1 MSENMPEN
9 MPLSGSPQMRSLE
22 IPEGL
27 DGERVDSALAR
38 ALGLSRTMVAQAAER
53 GGIFVNGKPVDKS
66 ARLTAG
72 DFIEIEIVN
81 GSRRSFEL
89 DAIDLPEL
97 GILYS
102 DDDIVVIDKP
112 MGVAAHPSVGW
123 SGPTV
128 VGILTARGVS
138 LSHLA
143 PPERSGIVH
152 RLDVG
157 TSGLMVVAKSDRAYV
172 SLKEQFRARN
182 VRKIYHAIVQG
193 HPDPVR
199 GTIDAPIDRHPR
211 DEFKFAVV
219 ADGKPSI
226 THYQT
231 LESFAGATLV
241 EIELE
246 TGRTHQIRVH
256 FAALRHPLIG
266 DLMYGA
272 DPIFAKT
279 LGLTRQWLHAHQLT
293 FAHPAD
299 GQERSFTSEYPSD
312 LAAALASLRNRS

>member
-1 MSENMPEN
+1 M
-9 MPLSGSPQMRSLE
+9 E

-27 DGERVDSALAR
+27 DGERVDAALAR
-38 ALGLSRTMVAQAAER
+38 ALGLSRTMVAAAAER
-53 GGIFVNGKPVDKS
+53 GGIFVNGKRVDKS
-66 ARLTAG
+66 ARLAAG
-72 DFIEIEIVN
+72 DLIEIEIIQESARGV
-81 GSRRSFEL
+81 EL
-89 DAIDLPEL
+89 DTADIPEL
-97 GILYS
+97 HIVHSDEDIL
-102 DDDIVVIDKP
+102 VIDKP
-112 MGVAAHPSVGW
+112 LGVAAHPSIGW
-123 SGPTV
+123 IGPTV
-128 VGILTARGVS
+128 VGVLTARGVS

-143 PPERSGIVH
+143 PSERAGIVH

-157 TSGLMVVAKSDRAYV
+157 TSGLMVVAKSDRAYI
-172 SLKEQFRARN
+172 SLKEQFRSRQ

-193 HPDPVR
+193 HPDPTR

-241 EIELE
+241 EVELE

-256 FAALRHPLIG
+256 FAALRHPLVG

-272 DPIFAKT
+272 DPAFAKS

-293 FAHPAD
+293 FTHPSTGQEVSFVSTYPAD
-299 GQERSFTSEYPSD
+299 
-312 LAAALASLRNRS
+312 LASALASLRNPS

>member
-1 MSENMPEN
+1 M
-9 MPLSGSPQMRSLE
+9 E

-27 DGERVDSALAR
+27 DGERVDAALAR
-38 ALGLSRTMVAQAAER
+38 ALGLSRTMVAAAAER
-53 GGIFVNGKPVDKS
+53 GGIFVNGKRVDKS
-66 ARLTAG
+66 ARLAAG
-72 DFIEIEIVN
+72 DLIEIEIIQESARGV
-81 GSRRSFEL
+81 EL
-89 DAIDLPEL
+89 DTADIPEL
-97 GILYS
+97 HIVHSDEDIL
-102 DDDIVVIDKP
+102 IIDKP
-112 MGVAAHPSVGW
+112 LGVAAHPSIGW

-128 VGILTARGVS
+128 VGVLTARGVS
-138 LSHLA
+138 LSQLA
-143 PPERSGIVH
+143 PSERAGIVH

-157 TSGLMVVAKSDRAYV
+157 TSGLMVIAKSDRAYI
-172 SLKEQFRARN
+172 SLKEQFRSRQ

-193 HPDPVR
+193 HPDPTR

-241 EIELE
+241 EVELE

-256 FAALRHPLIG
+256 FAALRHPLVG

-272 DPIFAKT
+272 DPAFAKS

-293 FAHPAD
+293 FTHPSTGQEVSFVSTYPAD
-299 GQERSFTSEYPSD
+299 
-312 LAAALASLRNRS
+312 LASALASLRNPS

>member
-1 MSENMPEN
+1 M
-9 MPLSGSPQMRSLE
+9 E

-27 DGERVDSALAR
+27 DGERVDAALAR
-38 ALGLSRTMVAQAAER
+38 ALGLSRTMVAAAAER
-53 GGIFVNGKPVDKS
+53 GGIFVNGKRVDKS
-66 ARLTAG
+66 ARLAAG
-72 DFIEIEIVN
+72 DLIEIEIIQE
-81 GSRRSFEL
+81 GSRGVEL
-89 DAIDLPEL
+89 DTADIPEL
-97 GILYS
+97 HIVHSDEDIL
-102 DDDIVVIDKP
+102 VIDKP
-112 MGVAAHPSVGW
+112 LGVAAHPSIGW
-123 SGPTV
+123 IGPTV
-128 VGILTARGVS
+128 VGVLTARGVS
-138 LSHLA
+138 LSQLA
-143 PPERSGIVH
+143 PSERAGIVH

-157 TSGLMVVAKSDRAYV
+157 TSGLMVVAKSDRAYI
-172 SLKEQFRARN
+172 SLKEQFRSRQ

-193 HPDPVR
+193 HPDPTR

-241 EIELE
+241 EVELE

-256 FAALRHPLIG
+256 FAALRHPLVG

-272 DPIFAKT
+272 DPAFAKS

-293 FAHPAD
+293 FTHPGSGQEASFISAYPAD
-299 GQERSFTSEYPSD
+299 
-312 LAAALASLRNRS
+312 LASALASLRNPS

>member
-1 MSENMPEN
+1 MSQT
-9 MPLSGSPQMRSLE
+9 GAIRTLE

-27 DGERVDSALAR
+27 DGERVDVALAR
-38 ALGLSRTMVAQAAER
+38 ALGFSRTMIATAAER
-53 GGIFVNGKPVDKS
+53 GNILVNGKPVDKS
-66 ARLTAG
+66 ARLGAG
-72 DFIEIEIVN
+72 DLIEIEIVQEVDR
-81 GSRRSFEL
+81 GAKIEVVDL
-89 DAIDLPEL
+89 DKLQI
-97 GILYS
+97 IYS
-102 DDDIVVIDKP
+102 DDDVLVIDKP
-112 MGVAAHPSVGW
+112 LGVAAHPSVGW
-123 SGPTV
+123 SGTTV
-128 VGILTARGVS
+128 VGILMARGIT

-143 PPERSGIVH
+143 PPERAGIVH

-157 TSGLMVVAKSDRAYV
+157 TSGLMVVAKSDRAYL
-172 SLKEQFRARN
+172 SLKEQFRSRT
-182 VRKIYHAIVQG
+182 VKKTYHAIVQG
-193 HPDPVR
+193 HPDPTR

-272 DPIFAKT
+272 DPVFANA
-279 LGLTRQWLHAHQLT
+279 LGLTRQWLHAHRLT
-293 FAHPAD
+293 FLHPAD
-299 GQERSFTSEYPSD
+299 GQERSYISAYPAD
-312 LAAALASLRNRS
+312 LEAALASLRSQS

>member
-1 MSENMPEN
+1 MNAYS
-9 MPLSGSPQMRSLE
+9 SQTRSLE

-27 DGERVDSALAR
+27 DGERVDVALAR
-38 ALGLSRTMVAQAAER
+38 ALGFSRTMIATAAEN
-53 GGIFVNGKPVDKS
+53 GMIFVNGKAVDKS

-72 DFIEIEIVN
+72 DLIEIEIVN
-81 GSRRSFEL
+81 EVDRAPRIDVSDLSEL
-89 DAIDLPEL
+89 TIT
-97 GILYS
+97 YQ
-102 DDDIVVIDKP
+102 DDDVVVIDKP
-112 MGVAAHPSVGW
+112 LGVAAHPSVGW

-128 VGILTARGVS
+128 VGILMARGIP
-138 LSHLA
+138 LSDLA
-143 PPERSGIVH
+143 PAERAGIVH

-157 TSGLMVVAKSDRAYV
+157 TSGLMVVAKSDRAYQ
-172 SLKEQFRARN
+172 SLKEQFRSRT
-182 VRKIYHAIVQG
+182 VKKIYHAIVQG
-193 HPDPVR
+193 HPDPTK

-272 DPIFAKT
+272 DPVFAKS
-279 LGLTRQWLHAHQLT
+279 LGLTRQWLHAAALT
-293 FAHPAD
+293 FQHPAD
-299 GQERSFTSEYPSD
+299 GHDRSFTSGYPAD
-312 LAAALASLRNRS
+312 LAAALASLRNAS

>member
-1 MSENMPEN
+1 M
-9 MPLSGSPQMRSLE
+9 E

-27 DGERVDSALAR
+27 DGERVDAALAR
-38 ALGLSRTMVAQAAER
+38 ALGLSRTMVAAAAER
-53 GGIFVNGKPVDKS
+53 GGIFVNGKRVDKS
-66 ARLTAG
+66 ARLAAG
-72 DFIEIEIVN
+72 DLIEIEIIQESARGV
-81 GSRRSFEL
+81 EL
-89 DAIDLPEL
+89 DTADIPEL
-97 GILYS
+97 HIVHSDEDIL
-102 DDDIVVIDKP
+102 VIDKP
-112 MGVAAHPSVGW
+112 LGVAAHPSIGW
-123 SGPTV
+123 IGPTV
-128 VGILTARGVS
+128 VGVLTARGVS
-138 LSHLA
+138 LSQLA
-143 PPERSGIVH
+143 PSERAGIVH

-157 TSGLMVVAKSDRAYV
+157 TSGLMVIAKSDRAYI
-172 SLKEQFRARN
+172 SLKEQFRSRQ

-193 HPDPVR
+193 HPDPTR

-241 EIELE
+241 EVELE

-256 FAALRHPLIG
+256 FAALRHPLVG

-272 DPIFAKT
+272 DPAFAKS

-293 FAHPAD
+293 FTHPSTGQEVSFVSAYPAD
-299 GQERSFTSEYPSD
+299 
-312 LAAALASLRNRS
+312 LASALASLRNPS

>member
-1 MSENMPEN
+1 M
-9 MPLSGSPQMRSLE
+9 
-22 IPEGL
+22 I
-27 DGERVDSALAR
+27 A
-38 ALGLSRTMVAQAAER
+38 TAAER
-53 GGIFVNGKPVDKS
+53 GNILVNGKPVDKS
-66 ARLTAG
+66 ARLGAG
-72 DFIEIEIVN
+72 DLIEIEIVQEVDR
-81 GSRRSFEL
+81 GAKIEVVDLDEL
-89 DAIDLPEL
+89 QI
-97 GILYS
+97 IYS
-102 DDDIVVIDKP
+102 DDDVLVIDKP
-112 MGVAAHPSVGW
+112 LGVAAHPSVGW
-123 SGPTV
+123 NGPTV
-128 VGILTARGVS
+128 VGILMARGIT

-143 PPERSGIVH
+143 PPERAGIVH

-157 TSGLMVVAKSDRAYV
+157 TSGLMVVAKSDRAYL
-172 SLKEQFRARN
+172 SLKEQFRSRT
-182 VRKIYHAIVQG
+182 VKKTYHAIVQG
-193 HPDPVR
+193 HPDPTR

-272 DPIFAKT
+272 DPVFAKT
-279 LGLTRQWLHAHQLT
+279 LGLTRQWLHAHRLT
-293 FAHPAD
+293 FLHPAD
-299 GQERSFTSEYPSD
+299 GQERSYISAYPAD
-312 LAAALASLRNRS
+312 LEAALASLRSQS

>member
-1 MSENMPEN
+1 MSQT
-9 MPLSGSPQMRSLE
+9 GAIRTLE

-27 DGERVDSALAR
+27 DGERVDVALAR
-38 ALGLSRTMVAQAAER
+38 ALGFSRTMIATAAER
-53 GGIFVNGKPVDKS
+53 GNILVNGKPVDKS
-66 ARLTAG
+66 ARLGAG
-72 DFIEIEIVN
+72 DLIEIEIVQEVDR
-81 GSRRSFEL
+81 GAKIEVVDLDEL
-89 DAIDLPEL
+89 QI
-97 GILYS
+97 IYS
-102 DDDIVVIDKP
+102 DDDVLVIDKP
-112 MGVAAHPSVGW
+112 LGVAAHPSVGW
-123 SGPTV
+123 SGTTV
-128 VGILTARGVS
+128 VGILMARGIT

-143 PPERSGIVH
+143 PPERAGIVH

-157 TSGLMVVAKSDRAYV
+157 TSGLMVVAKSDRAYL
-172 SLKEQFRARN
+172 SLKEQFRSRT
-182 VRKIYHAIVQG
+182 VKKTYHAIVQG
-193 HPDPVR
+193 HPDPTR

-272 DPIFAKT
+272 DPVFAKA
-279 LGLTRQWLHAHQLT
+279 LGLTRQWLHAHRLT
-293 FAHPAD
+293 FLHPAD
-299 GQERSFTSEYPSD
+299 GQERSYISAYPAD
-312 LAAALASLRNRS
+312 LEAALASLRSQS

>member
-1 MSENMPEN
+1 MSQT
-9 MPLSGSPQMRSLE
+9 GAIRTLE

-27 DGERVDSALAR
+27 DGERVDVALAR
-38 ALGLSRTMVAQAAER
+38 ALGFSRTMIATAAER
-53 GGIFVNGKPVDKS
+53 GNILVNGKPVDKS
-66 ARLTAG
+66 ARLGAG
-72 DFIEIEIVN
+72 DLIEIEIVQEVDR
-81 GSRRSFEL
+81 GAKIEVVDLDEL
-89 DAIDLPEL
+89 QI
-97 GILYS
+97 IYS
-102 DDDIVVIDKP
+102 DDDVLVIDKP
-112 MGVAAHPSVGW
+112 LGVAAHPSVGW

-128 VGILTARGVS
+128 VGILMARGIT

-143 PPERSGIVH
+143 PPERVGIVH

-157 TSGLMVVAKSDRAYV
+157 TSGLMVVAKSDRAYL
-172 SLKEQFRARN
+172 SLKEQFRSRT
-182 VRKIYHAIVQG
+182 VKKTYHAIVQG
-193 HPDPVR
+193 HPDPTR

-272 DPIFAKT
+272 DPVFAKS
-279 LGLTRQWLHAHQLT
+279 LGLTRQWLHAHRLT
-293 FAHPAD
+293 FLHPAD
-299 GQERSFTSEYPSD
+299 GQERSYISAYPAD
-312 LAAALASLRNRS
+312 LEAALASLRSQS

>member
-1 MSENMPEN
+1 MSE
-9 MPLSGSPQMRSLE
+9 RRAIRTLE

-27 DGERVDSALAR
+27 DGERVDVALAR
-38 ALGLSRTMVAQAAER
+38 ALGFSRTMIATAAER
-53 GGIFVNGKPVDKS
+53 GNILVNGKPVDKS
-66 ARLTAG
+66 ARLAAG
-72 DFIEIEIVN
+72 DLIEIEIVQEAAR
-81 GSRRSFEL
+81 GPKIEVADLDEL
-89 DAIDLPEL
+89 QI
-97 GILYS
+97 IHS
-102 DDDIVVIDKP
+102 DDDLLVIDKP
-112 MGVAAHPSVGW
+112 LGVAAHPSVGW
-123 SGPTV
+123 NGPTV
-128 VGILTARGVS
+128 VGILMARGMT

-143 PPERSGIVH
+143 PTERAGIVH

-157 TSGLMVVAKSDRAYV
+157 TSGLMVVAKSDRAYL
-172 SLKEQFRARN
+172 SLKEQFRSRT
-182 VRKIYHAIVQG
+182 VKKTYHAIVQG
-193 HPDPVR
+193 HPDPTR

-231 LESFAGATLV
+231 VDSFAGATLV

-272 DPIFAKT
+272 DPVFANS
-279 LGLTRQWLHAHQLT
+279 LGLARQWLHAHRLT
-293 FAHPAD
+293 FLHPAD
-299 GQERSFTSEYPSD
+299 SQERSYISAYPAD
-312 LAAALASLRNRS
+312 LEAALASLRSQS

>member
-1 MSENMPEN
+1 MIESSE
-9 MPLSGSPQMRSLE
+9 SKQFRSLE

-27 DGERVDSALAR
+27 DGERVDVALAR
-38 ALGLSRTMVAQAAER
+38 ALGFSRTMIATAAEN
-53 GGIFVNGKPVDKS
+53 GGITVNGKQVDKS

-72 DFIEIEIVN
+72 DVIEIEIFQQPVRGPN
-81 GSRRSFEL
+81 IEVSDLEEL
-89 DAIDLPEL
+89 SIV
-97 GILYS
+97 YS
-102 DDDIVVIDKP
+102 DDDIIVIDKP
-112 MGVAAHPSVGW
+112 LGVAAHPSIGW

-128 VGILTARGVS
+128 VGILMARGIT
-138 LSHLA
+138 LSKLA
-143 PPERSGIVH
+143 PPERAGIVH

-157 TSGLMVVAKSDRAYV
+157 TSGLMVVAKSDRAYQ
-172 SLKEQFRARN
+172 SLKEQFRSRT

-193 HPDPVR
+193 HPDPTR

-241 EIELE
+241 EVELE

-272 DPIFAKT
+272 DPVFAKS
-279 LGLTRQWLHAHQLT
+279 LGITRQWLHAHRLA
-293 FAHPAD
+293 FSHPAD
-299 GQERSFTSEYPSD
+299 GQERSFSSAYPAD
-312 LAAALASLRNRS
+312 LAAALASLRNQS

>member
-1 MSENMPEN
+1 M
-9 MPLSGSPQMRSLE
+9 E

-27 DGERVDSALAR
+27 DGERVDAALAR
-38 ALGLSRTMVAQAAER
+38 ALGLSRTMVAAAAER
-53 GGIFVNGKPVDKS
+53 GGIFVNGKRVDKS
-66 ARLTAG
+66 ARLAAG
-72 DFIEIEIVN
+72 DLIEIEIIQESARGV
-81 GSRRSFEL
+81 EL
-89 DAIDLPEL
+89 DTADIPEL
-97 GILYS
+97 HIVHSDEDIL
-102 DDDIVVIDKP
+102 VIDKP
-112 MGVAAHPSVGW
+112 LGVAAHPSIGW
-123 SGPTV
+123 IGPTV
-128 VGILTARGVS
+128 VGVLTARGVS
-138 LSHLA
+138 LSQLA
-143 PPERSGIVH
+143 PSERAGIVH

-157 TSGLMVVAKSDRAYV
+157 TSGLMVVAKSDRAYI
-172 SLKEQFRARN
+172 SLKEQFRSRQ

-193 HPDPVR
+193 HPDPTR

-241 EIELE
+241 EVELE

-256 FAALRHPLIG
+256 FAALRHPLVG

-272 DPIFAKT
+272 DPAFAKS

-293 FAHPAD
+293 FTHPSTGQEVSFVSTYPAD
-299 GQERSFTSEYPSD
+299 
-312 LAAALASLRNRS
+312 LASALASLRNPS

>member
-1 MSENMPEN
+1 MSATH
-9 MPLSGSPQMRSLE
+9 QVRTLE

-27 DGERVDSALAR
+27 DGERVDVALAR
-38 ALGLSRTMVAQAAER
+38 ALGFSRTMIASAAER
-53 GGIFVNGKPVDKS
+53 GGIHVNGKQVDKS
-66 ARLTAG
+66 ARLSAG
-72 DFIEIEIVN
+72 DVIDIEIIHDSVR
-81 GSRRSFEL
+81 GPS
-89 DAIDLPEL
+89 IDISDLTDLRIIHE
-97 GILYS
+97 
-102 DDDIVVIDKP
+102 DDDVVVIDKP
-112 MGVAAHPSVGW
+112 LGVAAHPSVGW

-128 VGILTARGVS
+128 VGILMARGVT
-138 LSHLA
+138 LSQLA
-143 PPERSGIVH
+143 PTERAGIVH

-157 TSGLMVVAKSDRAYV
+157 TSGLMVVAKSDRAYL
-172 SLKEQFRARN
+172 SLKEQFRERT
-182 VRKIYHAIVQG
+182 VKKIYHAIVQG

-241 EIELE
+241 EVELE

-256 FAALRHPLIG
+256 FAALRHPLVG

-272 DPIFAKT
+272 DPTFAKSM
-279 LGLTRQWLHAHQLT
+279 GLTRQWLQAYRLAFT
-293 FAHPAD
+293 HPAD
-299 GQERSFTSEYPSD
+299 GQERSFTSAYPAD
-312 LAAALASLRNRS
+312 LTAALASLRNAT

>member
-1 MSENMPEN
+1 
-9 MPLSGSPQMRSLE
+9 LE

-27 DGERVDSALAR
+27 DGERVDAALAR
-38 ALGLSRTMVAQAAER
+38 ALGLSRTMVAAAAER
-53 GGIFVNGKPVDKS
+53 GGIFVNGKRVDKS
-66 ARLTAG
+66 ARLAAG
-72 DFIEIEIVN
+72 DLIEIEIIQESARGV
-81 GSRRSFEL
+81 EL
-89 DAIDLPEL
+89 DTADIPEL
-97 GILYS
+97 HIVHSDEDIL
-102 DDDIVVIDKP
+102 VIDKP
-112 MGVAAHPSVGW
+112 LGVAAHPSIGW

-128 VGILTARGVS
+128 VGVLTARGVS
-138 LSHLA
+138 LSQLA
-143 PPERSGIVH
+143 PSERAGIVH

-157 TSGLMVVAKSDRAYV
+157 TSGLMVIAKSDRAYI
-172 SLKEQFRARN
+172 SLKEQFRSRQ

-193 HPDPVR
+193 HPDPTR

-231 LESFAGATLV
+231 LESFAGATLAEV
-241 EIELE
+241 ELE

-256 FAALRHPLIG
+256 FAALRHPLVG

-272 DPIFAKT
+272 DPAFAKS

-293 FAHPAD
+293 FTHPSTGQEVSFVSTYPAD
-299 GQERSFTSEYPSD
+299 
-312 LAAALASLRNRS
+312 LASALASLRNPS

>member
-1 MSENMPEN
+1 M
-9 MPLSGSPQMRSLE
+9 
-22 IPEGL
+22 I
-27 DGERVDSALAR
+27 A
-38 ALGLSRTMVAQAAER
+38 TAAER
-53 GGIFVNGKPVDKS
+53 GNILVNGKPVDKS
-66 ARLTAG
+66 ARLGAG
-72 DFIEIEIVN
+72 DLIEIEIVQEVDR
-81 GSRRSFEL
+81 GAKIEVVDLDEL
-89 DAIDLPEL
+89 QI
-97 GILYS
+97 IYS
-102 DDDIVVIDKP
+102 DDDVLVIDKP
-112 MGVAAHPSVGW
+112 LGVAAHPSVGW

-128 VGILTARGVS
+128 VGILMARGIT

-143 PPERSGIVH
+143 PPERAGIVH

-157 TSGLMVVAKSDRAYV
+157 TSGLMVVAKSDRAYL
-172 SLKEQFRARN
+172 SLKEQFRSRT
-182 VRKIYHAIVQG
+182 VKKTYHAIVQG
-193 HPDPVR
+193 HPDPTR

-272 DPIFAKT
+272 DPVFAKA
-279 LGLTRQWLHAHQLT
+279 LGLTRQWLHAHRLT
-293 FAHPAD
+293 FLHPAD
-299 GQERSFTSEYPSD
+299 GQERSYISAYPAD
-312 LAAALASLRNRS
+312 LEAALASLRSQS

>member
-1 MSENMPEN
+1 M
-9 MPLSGSPQMRSLE
+9 
-22 IPEGL
+22 I
-27 DGERVDSALAR
+27 A
-38 ALGLSRTMVAQAAER
+38 TAAER
-53 GGIFVNGKPVDKS
+53 GAILVNGKAVDKS
-66 ARLTAG
+66 ARISAG
-72 DFIEIEIVN
+72 DVINIEIIQDTGREIT
-81 GSRRSFEL
+81 L
-89 DAIDLPEL
+89 DYSDLPEL
-97 GILYS
+97 RVVYS
-102 DDDIVVIDKP
+102 DDDLLVIDKP
-112 MGVAAHPSVGW
+112 LGVAAHPSIGW

-128 VGILTARGVS
+128 VGVLTARGIA

-143 PPERSGIVH
+143 PSERAGIVH

-157 TSGLMVVAKSDRAYV
+157 TTGLMVVAKSDRAYI
-172 SLKEQFRARN
+172 SLKEQFRARA
-182 VRKIYHAIVQG
+182 VHKIYHALVQG
-193 HPDPVR
+193 HPDPTR

-256 FAALRHPLIG
+256 FAALRHPLVG

-272 DPIFAKT
+272 DPSFAKS
-279 LGLTRQWLHAHQLT
+279 LALTRQWLHAARLSFT
-293 FAHPAD
+293 HPAD
-299 GQERSFTSEYPSD
+299 GQERTFTSAYPAD
-312 LAAALASLRNRS
+312 LELALASLRNPN

>member
-1 MSENMPEN
+1 MSQT
-9 MPLSGSPQMRSLE
+9 GAIRTLE

-27 DGERVDSALAR
+27 DGERVDVALAR
-38 ALGLSRTMVAQAAER
+38 ALGFSRTMIATAAER
-53 GGIFVNGKPVDKS
+53 GNILVNGKPVDKS
-66 ARLTAG
+66 ARLGAG
-72 DFIEIEIVN
+72 DLIEIEIVQEVDR
-81 GSRRSFEL
+81 GAKIEVVDLDEL
-89 DAIDLPEL
+89 QI
-97 GILYS
+97 IYS
-102 DDDIVVIDKP
+102 DDDVLVIDKP
-112 MGVAAHPSVGW
+112 LGVAAHPSVGW

-128 VGILTARGVS
+128 VGILMARGIT

-143 PPERSGIVH
+143 PPERAGIVH

-157 TSGLMVVAKSDRAYV
+157 TSGLMVVAKSDRAYL
-172 SLKEQFRARN
+172 SLKEQFRSRT
-182 VRKIYHAIVQG
+182 VKKTYHAIVQG
-193 HPDPVR
+193 HPDPTR

-272 DPIFAKT
+272 DPVFAKA
-279 LGLTRQWLHAHQLT
+279 LGLTRQWLHAHRLT
-293 FAHPAD
+293 FLHPAD
-299 GQERSFTSEYPSD
+299 GQEGSYISAYPAD
-312 LAAALASLRNRS
+312 LEAALASLRSQS

>member
-1 MSENMPEN
+1 VSQT
-9 MPLSGSPQMRSLE
+9 GAIRTLE

-27 DGERVDSALAR
+27 DGERVDVALAR
-38 ALGLSRTMVAQAAER
+38 ALGFSRTMIATAAER
-53 GGIFVNGKPVDKS
+53 GNILVNGKPVDKS
-66 ARLTAG
+66 ARLGAG
-72 DFIEIEIVN
+72 DLIEIEIVQEVDR
-81 GSRRSFEL
+81 GAKIEVVDLDEL
-89 DAIDLPEL
+89 QI
-97 GILYS
+97 IYS
-102 DDDIVVIDKP
+102 DDDVLVIDKP
-112 MGVAAHPSVGW
+112 LGVAAHPSVGW
-123 SGPTV
+123 SGTTV
-128 VGILTARGVS
+128 VGILMARGIT

-143 PPERSGIVH
+143 PPERAGIVH

-157 TSGLMVVAKSDRAYV
+157 TSGLMVVAKSDRAYL
-172 SLKEQFRARN
+172 SLKEQFRSRT
-182 VRKIYHAIVQG
+182 VKKTYHAIVQG
-193 HPDPVR
+193 HPDPTR

-272 DPIFAKT
+272 DPVFAKA
-279 LGLTRQWLHAHQLT
+279 LGLTRQWLHAHRLT
-293 FAHPAD
+293 FLHPAD
-299 GQERSFTSEYPSD
+299 GQERSYISAYPAD
-312 LAAALASLRNRS
+312 LEAALASLRSQS

>member
-1 MSENMPEN
+1 MSQT
-9 MPLSGSPQMRSLE
+9 GAIRTLE

-27 DGERVDSALAR
+27 DGERVDVALAR
-38 ALGLSRTMVAQAAER
+38 ALGFSRTMIATAAER
-53 GGIFVNGKPVDKS
+53 GNILVNGKPVDKS
-66 ARLTAG
+66 ARLGAG
-72 DFIEIEIVN
+72 DLIEIEIVQEVDR
-81 GSRRSFEL
+81 GAKIEVVDLDEL
-89 DAIDLPEL
+89 QI
-97 GILYS
+97 IYS
-102 DDDIVVIDKP
+102 DDDVLVIDKP
-112 MGVAAHPSVGW
+112 LGVAAHPSVGW

-128 VGILTARGVS
+128 VGILMARGIT
-138 LSHLA
+138 LSDLA
-143 PPERSGIVH
+143 PPERAGIVH

-157 TSGLMVVAKSDRAYV
+157 TSGLMVVAKSDRAYL
-172 SLKEQFRARN
+172 SLKEQFRSRT
-182 VRKIYHAIVQG
+182 VKKTYHAIVQG
-193 HPDPVR
+193 HPDPTR

-272 DPIFAKT
+272 DPVFAKA
-279 LGLTRQWLHAHQLT
+279 LGLTRQWLHAHRLT
-293 FAHPAD
+293 FLHPAE
-299 GQERSFTSEYPSD
+299 GQERSYISAYPAD
-312 LAAALASLRNRS
+312 LEAALASLRSQS

>member
-1 MSENMPEN
+1 MSAHT
-9 MPLSGSPQMRSLE
+9 RTLE

-27 DGERVDSALAR
+27 DGERVDAALAR
-38 ALGLSRTMVAQAAER
+38 ALGLSRTMVAAAAER
-53 GGIFVNGKPVDKS
+53 GGIFVNGKRVDKS
-66 ARLTAG
+66 ARLAAG
-72 DFIEIEIVN
+72 DLIEIEIIQESARGV
-81 GSRRSFEL
+81 EL
-89 DAIDLPEL
+89 DTADIPEL
-97 GILYS
+97 HIVHSDEDIL
-102 DDDIVVIDKP
+102 VIDKP
-112 MGVAAHPSVGW
+112 LGVAAHPSIGW
-123 SGPTV
+123 IGPTV
-128 VGILTARGVS
+128 VGVLTARGVS
-138 LSHLA
+138 LSQLA
-143 PPERSGIVH
+143 PSERAGIVH

-157 TSGLMVVAKSDRAYV
+157 TSGLMVIAKSDRAYI
-172 SLKEQFRARN
+172 SLKEQFRSRQ

-193 HPDPVR
+193 HPDPTR

-241 EIELE
+241 EVELE

-256 FAALRHPLIG
+256 FAALRHPLVG

-272 DPIFAKT
+272 DPAFAKS

-293 FAHPAD
+293 FTHPSTGQEVSFVSAYPAD
-299 GQERSFTSEYPSD
+299 
-312 LAAALASLRNRS
+312 LASALASLRNPS

>member
-1 MSENMPEN
+1 M
-9 MPLSGSPQMRSLE
+9 E

-27 DGERVDSALAR
+27 DGERVDAALAR
-38 ALGLSRTMVAQAAER
+38 ALGLSRTMVAAAAER
-53 GGIFVNGKPVDKS
+53 GGIFVNGKRVDKS
-66 ARLTAG
+66 ARLAAG
-72 DFIEIEIVN
+72 DLIEIEIIQESARGV
-81 GSRRSFEL
+81 EL
-89 DAIDLPEL
+89 DTADIPEL
-97 GILYS
+97 HIVHSDEDIL
-102 DDDIVVIDKP
+102 VIDKP
-112 MGVAAHPSVGW
+112 LGVAAHPSIGW
-123 SGPTV
+123 IGPTV
-128 VGILTARGVS
+128 VGVLTARGVS
-138 LSHLA
+138 LSQLA
-143 PPERSGIVH
+143 PSERAGIVH

-157 TSGLMVVAKSDRAYV
+157 TSGLMVIAKSDRAYI
-172 SLKEQFRARN
+172 SLKEQFRSRQ

-193 HPDPVR
+193 HPDPTR

-241 EIELE
+241 EVELE

-256 FAALRHPLIG
+256 FAALRHPLVG

-272 DPIFAKT
+272 DPAFAKS

-293 FAHPAD
+293 FTHPSTGQEVSFVSTYPAD
-299 GQERSFTSEYPSD
+299 
-312 LAAALASLRNRS
+312 LASALASLRNPS

>member
-1 MSENMPEN
+1 M
-9 MPLSGSPQMRSLE
+9 E

-27 DGERVDSALAR
+27 DGERVDAALAR
-38 ALGLSRTMVAQAAER
+38 ALGLSRTMVAAAAER
-53 GGIFVNGKPVDKS
+53 GGIFVNGKRVDKS
-66 ARLTAG
+66 ARLAAG
-72 DFIEIEIVN
+72 DLIEIEIIQESARGV
-81 GSRRSFEL
+81 EL
-89 DAIDLPEL
+89 DTADIPEL
-97 GILYS
+97 HIVHSDEDIL
-102 DDDIVVIDKP
+102 VIDKP
-112 MGVAAHPSVGW
+112 LGVAAHPSIGW
-123 SGPTV
+123 IGPTV
-128 VGILTARGVS
+128 VGVLTARGVS

-143 PPERSGIVH
+143 PSERAGIVH

-157 TSGLMVVAKSDRAYV
+157 TSGLMVIAKSDRAYI
-172 SLKEQFRARN
+172 SLKEQFRSRQ

-193 HPDPVR
+193 HPDPTR

-241 EIELE
+241 EVELE

-256 FAALRHPLIG
+256 FAALRHPLVG

-272 DPIFAKT
+272 DPAFAKS

-293 FAHPAD
+293 FTHPSTGQEVSFVSTYPAD
-299 GQERSFTSEYPSD
+299 
-312 LAAALASLRNRS
+312 LASALASLRNPS

>member
-1 MSENMPEN
+1 M
-9 MPLSGSPQMRSLE
+9 E

-27 DGERVDSALAR
+27 DGERVDAALAR
-38 ALGLSRTMVAQAAER
+38 ALGLSRTMVAAAAER
-53 GGIFVNGKPVDKS
+53 GGIFVNGKRVDKS
-66 ARLTAG
+66 ARLAAG
-72 DFIEIEIVN
+72 DLIEIEIIQESARGV
-81 GSRRSFEL
+81 EL
-89 DAIDLPEL
+89 DTADIPEL
-97 GILYS
+97 HIVHSDEDIL
-102 DDDIVVIDKP
+102 IIDKP
-112 MGVAAHPSVGW
+112 LGVAAHPSIGW

-128 VGILTARGVS
+128 VGVLTARGVS

-143 PPERSGIVH
+143 PSERAGIVH

-157 TSGLMVVAKSDRAYV
+157 TSGLMVIAKSDRAYI
-172 SLKEQFRARN
+172 SLKEQFRSRQ

-193 HPDPVR
+193 HPDPTR

-241 EIELE
+241 EVELE

-256 FAALRHPLIG
+256 FAALRHPLVG

-272 DPIFAKT
+272 DPAFAKS

-293 FAHPAD
+293 FTHPSTGQEVSFVSTYPAD
-299 GQERSFTSEYPSD
+299 
-312 LAAALASLRNRS
+312 LASALASLRNPS

>member
-1 MSENMPEN
+1 MSQT
-9 MPLSGSPQMRSLE
+9 GAIRTLE

-27 DGERVDSALAR
+27 DGERVDVALAR
-38 ALGLSRTMVAQAAER
+38 ALGFSRTMIATAAER
-53 GGIFVNGKPVDKS
+53 GNILVNGKPVDKS
-66 ARLTAG
+66 ARLGAG
-72 DFIEIEIVN
+72 DLIEIEIVQEVDR
-81 GSRRSFEL
+81 GAKIEVVDLDEL
-89 DAIDLPEL
+89 QI
-97 GILYS
+97 IYS
-102 DDDIVVIDKP
+102 DDDVLVIDKP
-112 MGVAAHPSVGW
+112 LGVAAHPSVGW

-128 VGILTARGVS
+128 VGILMARGIT

-143 PPERSGIVH
+143 PPERVGIVH

-157 TSGLMVVAKSDRAYV
+157 TSGLMVVAKSDRAYL
-172 SLKEQFRARN
+172 SLKEQFRSRT
-182 VRKIYHAIVQG
+182 VKKTYHAIVQG
-193 HPDPVR
+193 HPDPTR

-272 DPIFAKT
+272 DPVFAKS
-279 LGLTRQWLHAHQLT
+279 LGLTRQWLHAHRLT
-293 FAHPAD
+293 FLHPAD
-299 GQERSFTSEYPSD
+299 GQERSYISAYPAD
-312 LAAALASLRNRS
+312 LEAALASLRSQP

>member
-1 MSENMPEN
+1 
-9 MPLSGSPQMRSLE
+9 LE

-27 DGERVDSALAR
+27 DGERVDAALAR
-38 ALGLSRTMVAQAAER
+38 ALGLSRTMVAAAAER
-53 GGIFVNGKPVDKS
+53 GGIFVNGKRVDKS
-66 ARLTAG
+66 ARLAAG
-72 DFIEIEIVN
+72 DLIEIEIIQESARGV
-81 GSRRSFEL
+81 EL
-89 DAIDLPEL
+89 DTADIPEL
-97 GILYS
+97 HIVHSDEDIL
-102 DDDIVVIDKP
+102 VIDKP
-112 MGVAAHPSVGW
+112 LGVAAHPSIGW
-123 SGPTV
+123 IGPTV
-128 VGILTARGVS
+128 VGVLTARGVS

-143 PPERSGIVH
+143 PSERAGIVH

-157 TSGLMVVAKSDRAYV
+157 TSGLMVIAKSDRAYI
-172 SLKEQFRARN
+172 SLKEQFRSRQ

-193 HPDPVR
+193 HPDPTR

-241 EIELE
+241 EVELE

-256 FAALRHPLIG
+256 FAALRHPLVG

-272 DPIFAKT
+272 DPAFAKS

-293 FAHPAD
+293 FTHPSTGQEVSFVSTYPAD
-299 GQERSFTSEYPSD
+299 
-312 LAAALASLRNRS
+312 LASALASLRNPS

>member
-1 MSENMPEN
+1 MSET
-9 MPLSGSPQMRSLE
+9 RAIRTLE

-27 DGERVDSALAR
+27 DGERVDVALAR
-38 ALGLSRTMVAQAAER
+38 ALGFSRTMIATAAER
-53 GGIFVNGKPVDKS
+53 GNILVNGKPVDKS
-66 ARLTAG
+66 ARLAAG
-72 DFIEIEIVN
+72 DLIEIEIVQEAAR
-81 GSRRSFEL
+81 GPKIEVADLDEL
-89 DAIDLPEL
+89 QVIH
-97 GILYS
+97 S
-102 DDDIVVIDKP
+102 DDDLLVIDKP
-112 MGVAAHPSVGW
+112 LGVAAHPSVGW
-123 SGPTV
+123 NGPTV
-128 VGILTARGVS
+128 VGILMARGMT

-143 PPERSGIVH
+143 PTERAGIVH

-157 TSGLMVVAKSDRAYV
+157 TSGLMVVAKSDRAYL
-172 SLKEQFRARN
+172 SLKEQFRSRT
-182 VRKIYHAIVQG
+182 VKKTYHAIVQG
-193 HPDPVR
+193 HPDPTR

-231 LESFAGATLV
+231 VDSFAGATLV

-272 DPIFAKT
+272 DPVFANS
-279 LGLTRQWLHAHQLT
+279 LGLARQWLHAHRLT
-293 FAHPAD
+293 FLHPAD
-299 GQERSFTSEYPSD
+299 SQERSYISAYPAD
-312 LAAALASLRNRS
+312 LEAALASLRSQS